1 VNFRDV
7 LHQTAYE
14 LRRHPTAT
22 HSVLGAIPGA
32 VVGGVAAGPDN
43 RVEGAL
49 AGGAAGAA
57 LGAGVGKGLRAYDA
71 RSTKNLDAALAA
83 MDARHNAALE
93 PLKITRANGEW
104 RASPEYDALQATQS
118 KEYWDAYDSAAAGYP
133 TRRRLAAGTAGAGG
147 IAAGAGAGALVDHLS
162 PDESASKIASSPALT
177 SIVRLFRKEADLRT
191 SLLRAL
197 GGAAVG
203 GAVGGGG
210 GALMAHLQ
218 GGDVAANARKGAIG
232 GAGLGMMGGALSGFT
247 PRGHLAGLPA
257 ESLHKGIGATLTG
270 LGGAFGAHMMSP
282 IEGGAGAAAEQ
293 AQRELGRFNG
303 QQAIKQQQITALAPQ
318 HDVAF
323 HQAQQDEV
331 IQQADPS
338 LVASSFSTMKRF
350 APNLAADPNA
360 VRSFLRESA
369 TWNSGPSYATLKN
382 LADAERAVAGA
393 GGAGSSF

>member
-1 VNFRDV
+1 MNFDEITTK
-7 LHQTAYE
+7 LAGHA
-14 LRRHPTAT
+14 A
-22 HSVLGAIPGA
+22 SAALGAIPGA
-32 VVGGVAAGPDN
+32 VAGGLMAGPDH
-43 RVEGAL
+43 RLEGAVT
-49 AGGAAGAA
+49 GGAAGAV
-57 LGAGVGKGLRAYDA
+57 LGAGGSEAFQRYEHALGGRHTQASRALEHLHGAIEADA
-71 RSTKNLDAALAA
+71 RFRGPREMLGDLYAAHQKQRSDLFAA
-83 MDARHNAALE
+83 QMRQSS
-93 PLKITRANGEW
+93 RAGNV
-104 RASPEYDALQATQS
+104 
-118 KEYWDAYDSAAAGYP
+118 AAAGIVGSS
-133 TRRRLAAGTAGAGG
+133 T
-147 IAAGAGAGALVDHLS
+147 AAGAGAGALVDHLS

-247 PRGHLAGLPA
+247 PRGTLANIPA
-257 ESLHKGIGATLTG
+257 ESLQKGTGAALTG
-270 LGGAFGAHMMSP
+270 LGAAFGAHLMSP

>member
-1 VNFRDV
+1 MNFDEITTKLAGYV
-7 LHQTAYE
+7 TNA
-14 LRRHPTAT
+14 A
-22 HSVLGAIPGA
+22 LGAVPGA
-32 VVGGVAAGPDN
+32 VMGGIAAGPDS
-43 RVEGAL
+43 RTEGAVL
-49 AGGAAGAA
+49 GGAAGAL
-57 LGAGVGKGLRAYDA
+57 LGAGVHKGHTLSAASDA
-71 RSTKNLDAALAA
+71 RRWAKMRGEMFDAQDAHMDWLRESPLHTPAADLAERESFLSRLDRVGGAEEASRLSGARHSKGMAALGGV
-83 MDARHNAALE
+83 
-93 PLKITRANGEW
+93 P
-104 RASPEYDALQATQS
+104 
-118 KEYWDAYDSAAAGYP
+118 AGV
-133 TRRRLAAGTAGAGG
+133 GV
-147 IAAGAGAGALVDHLS
+147 GALVDRLS
-162 PDESASKIASSPALT
+162 PDESASKIASSPTLT

-191 SLLRAL
+191 SLVRAL

-393 GGAGSSF
+393 GGAGSTF

>member
-1 VNFRDV
+1 MNFDEITTK
-7 LHQTAYE
+7 LAGY
-14 LRRHPTAT
+14 AT
-22 HSVLGAIPGA
+22 NAALGAVPGA
-32 VVGGVAAGPDN
+32 VAGGLMAGPEN

-49 AGGAAGAA
+49 AGGALGALTGVSGQALHNLDMRQHAASHDALRDKLRAENRTLLSDGFWKLRKGEIQAANLQLHDNLGRVDAAQAADNVLAGRLLTGGTVLTGAGTGAA
-57 LGAGVGKGLRAYDA
+57 MGHSVA
-71 RSTKNLDAALAA
+71 RT
-83 MDARHNAALE
+83 
-93 PLKITRANGEW
+93 
-104 RASPEYDALQATQS
+104 
-118 KEYWDAYDSAAAGYP
+118 
-133 TRRRLAAGTAGAGG
+133 
-147 IAAGAGAGALVDHLS
+147 S

-191 SLLRAL
+191 SLMRAL

-232 GAGLGMMGGALSGFT
+232 GAGLGMMGGALSGFA
-247 PRGHLAGLPA
+247 PRGTLAGMPA
-257 ESLHKGIGATLTG
+257 DALTKGTGAALTG
-270 LGGAFGAHMMSP
+270 LGGAFGAHLMSP
-282 IEGGAGAAAEQ
+282 ISGGGGAAAEQ
-293 AQRELGRFNG
+293 AQRELGKFNG
-303 QQAIKQQQITALAPQ
+303 QQAIKQQQSAALAPQ
-318 HDVAF
+318 HDQAF

-393 GGAGSSF
+393 GGAGSTF

>member
-1 VNFRDV
+1 VSFDEITTK
-7 LHQTAYE
+7 LAGY
-14 LRRHPTAT
+14 AT
-22 HSVLGAIPGA
+22 NAALGAVPGA
-32 VVGGVAAGPDN
+32 VIGGAVAGPEN

-49 AGGAAGAA
+49 AGGATGALFG
-57 LGAGVGKGLRAYDA
+57 LGGTAWLRDSLKGHDDVARATRARLFDAHDARPQPPRGLTPREYKDDFVAANARLAKGIDASDAAHDAAVRASKREIAGVTTLGGV
-71 RSTKNLDAALAA
+71 
-83 MDARHNAALE
+83 
-93 PLKITRANGEW
+93 G
-104 RASPEYDALQATQS
+104 AS
-118 KEYWDAYDSAAAGYP
+118 
-133 TRRRLAAGTAGAGG
+133 
-147 IAAGAGAGALVDHLS
+147 AGAGALVDHLS

-191 SLLRAL
+191 SLMRAL

-232 GAGLGMMGGALSGFT
+232 GAGLGMMGGALSGFA
-247 PRGHLAGLPA
+247 PRGTLAGMPA
-257 ESLHKGIGATLTG
+257 DALTKGTGAALTG
-270 LGGAFGAHMMSP
+270 LGGAFGAHLMSP
-282 IEGGAGAAAEQ
+282 ISGGGGAAAEQ
-293 AQRELGRFNG
+293 AQRELGKFNG
-303 QQAIKQQQITALAPQ
+303 QQAIKQQQSAALAPQ
-318 HDVAF
+318 HDQAF

-393 GGAGSSF
+393 GGAGSTF